1 MFAGLA
7 GGLDEVI
14 FRDGAA
20 AATATGRLRRN
31 GAVLSFHDGTAA
43 RTLDMIAVAQT
54 ISAVKTYTATIE
66 AGKGAD
72 IASATALT
80 LGTDG
85 NLFHVTGTTTI
96 TSISTKTAGTRIT
109 LVFDGA
115 LLLTH
120 NATTLILPNAVDL
133 TTVAGDVLEFRSE
146 GSGNWRCVAW
156 RLTTAAL
163 NRKGTDI
170 ASAAALN
177 LGQDGDA
184 FHVTGTTAITSIE
197 TRPAGFVLTLV
208 FDGALTLTYNATTLI
223 LQGSVNLTTAAGDV
237 ITLLSEGS
245 GNWREKSRRLA
256 ATAATTGL
264 PRSYLVGLGLA
275 NNGVDAV
282 NDIDVAV
289 GTTRNSTNADDMTL
303 ASTLTKQLDAA
314 WAVGTNAG
322 GLDTGTIANTTY
334 HVWLIKRSD
343 TGVVDALFSTSA
355 TAPTMPASY
364 DYRRRI
370 GSIIRTA
377 AAIVLFTQ
385 LGDEFLRSTPVNDIN
400 TTNPG
405 TAAVLATL
413 SVPTGLQVRANVS
426 ANAVDVTPLGSDFL
440 LESPDQTDI
449 VPIVGGHL
457 ITGSSSVR
465 SSTFALIRTNTSAQI
480 RYRAGAS
487 DANYVVRIST
497 HGWIDTRGRDS

>member
-223 LQGSVNLTTAAGDV
+223 LHGSVNLTTAAGDV
-237 ITLLSEGS
+237 ITLIREGS

-256 ATAATTGL
+256 ATAATTG
-264 PRSYLVGLGLA
+264 
-275 NNGVDAV
+275 
-282 NDIDVAV
+282 
-289 GTTRNSTNADDMTL
+289 
-303 ASTLTKQLDAA
+303 
-314 WAVGTNAG
+314 
-322 GLDTGTIANTTY
+322 
-334 HVWLIKRSD
+334 
-343 TGVVDALFSTSA
+343 
-355 TAPTMPASY
+355 
-364 DYRRRI
+364 
-370 GSIIRTA
+370 
-377 AAIVLFTQ
+377 
-385 LGDEFLRSTPVNDIN
+385 
-400 TTNPG
+400 
-405 TAAVLATL
+405 
-413 SVPTGLQVRANVS
+413 
-426 ANAVDVTPLGSDFL
+426 
-440 LESPDQTDI
+440 
-449 VPIVGGHL
+449 
-457 ITGSSSVR
+457 
-465 SSTFALIRTNTSAQI
+465 
-480 RYRAGAS
+480 
-487 DANYVVRIST
+487 
-497 HGWIDTRGRDS
+497 